1 MPENKLTFEEAYA
14 KLEQIAAKLSGNEVT
29 LDETI
34 ALYEEGI
41 RLSKFCAEALENA
54 KQKIEVL
61 ENE

>member
-14 KLEQIAAKLSGNEVT
+14 KLEQIAAELSGNEVT

-34 ALYEEGI
+34 ALYEEGV

>member
-1 MPENKLTFEEAYA
+1 MPENKLTFEDAYA

>member
-14 KLEQIAAKLSGNEVT
+14 KLEQIAAKLSGNDVT